1 MPLAVLLDAR
11 VTLRHAYAEMNPTRS
26 SELQIGEPVTEIEL
40 ERPAQEDCACK
51 EGMFPKASR
60 RQILRGGGLV
70 TAAAATALLP
80 KRALAADDDM
90 AGSWTIP
97 GEIARSDY
105 GTRSKY
111 ETVMRSA
118 TTGTG
123 ALTPLQSL
131 WGIIT
136 PSGLHFE
143 RHHNGVPTID
153 PAQHRLL
160 IHGLVDRPMK
170 YSVADLKRFPSISRT
185 IFIECSGNSNE
196 ASRSAAPKT
205 AQAAHGLTSAS
216 EWTGVRVSTLMSEVG
231 VKDSAAWVLAEG
243 ADGAMLSRSV
253 PIDKIMDD
261 AFVAYA
267 QNGEAIR
274 PENGYPMRL
283 ILPGW
288 EGNINV
294 KWLRRL
300 KIGDKPFMTR
310 EETSKY
316 TDLITLTGK
325 ARQFTWVMEAKSL
338 ITFPSGDMQLP
349 GKGFYEVT
357 GIAWSGRA
365 PIERVEI
372 STDGGKSWAL
382 AALQEPVLPKAHV
395 RFRYPWHWDGSE
407 TIIESRATDQT
418 GYVQPTKA
426 FLTAHEGVGPT
437 YHYNGIQSWK
447 VSPDGSVS
455 NVLNPLNT

>member
-1 MPLAVLLDAR
+1 MDR
-11 VTLRHAYAEMNPTRS
+11 TH
-26 SELQIGEPVTEIEL
+26 ELIGEPMTEADL
-40 ERPAQEDCACK
+40 ARPAQEDCPCK

-60 RQILRGGGLV
+60 RQILRGGGLL
-70 TAAAATALLP
+70 TAAAATVLLP
-80 KRALAADDDM
+80 RQTLAADDDT
-90 AGSWTIP
+90 ASWTVP
-97 GEIARSDY
+97 GQLAKSDY
-105 GTRSKY
+105 GTRSQFEKVVR
-111 ETVMRSA
+111 EA
-118 TTGTG
+118 TPAGTD
-123 ALTPLQSL
+123 ALTPHQSL
-131 WGIIT
+131 FGIIT

-160 IHGLVDRPMK
+160 IHGMVDRPMK
-170 YSVADLKRFPSISRT
+170 YSVADLKRFPSVSRT
-185 IFIECSGNSNE
+185 LFIECSGNSGG
-196 ASRSAAPKT
+196 AARSAALKT
-205 AQAAHGLTSAS
+205 AQATHGLTSTS
-216 EWTGVRVSTLMSEVG
+216 EWTGVRVSTLMSAVG
-231 VKDSAAWVLAEG
+231 VKDGAAWVLAEG

-310 EETSKY
+310 EETGKY

-338 ITFPSGDMQLP
+338 ITFPSGEMRLP
-349 GKGFYEVT
+349 GKGFYEIT

-382 AALQEPVLPKAHV
+382 AALQEPILPKAHV
-395 RFRYPWHWDGSE
+395 RFRYPWFWDGSE
-407 TIIESRATDQT
+407 AIIESRATDQT
-418 GYVQPTKA
+418 GYVQPTKS

-447 VSPDGSVS
+447 ISADGSVS
-455 NVLNPLNT
+455 NVLNA